1 MNRFISKGIRDKKGQ
16 STVEFALVLPVLL
29 LIVFGII
36 EFRFIFN
43 AYVTVISSA
52 REGARYG
59 IIGDKDEGQIIQKV
73 KDTAGALDISPGKF
87 NVAVEKTS
95 SQLTVRVTYNVDII
109 DPIMGGILG
118 NSVPIKAKATMA
130 ME

>member
-1 MNRFISKGIRDKKGQ
+1 MSRLFIRGIKDRRGQ
-16 STVEFALVLPVLL
+16 STVEFALVLPILL

-36 EFRFIFN
+36 EFGLIFN
-43 AYVTVISSA
+43 AYVTVISSS

-59 IIGDKDEGQIIQKV
+59 IVGDRNEAEIVQKV
-73 KDTAGALDISPGKF
+73 KDTAGILDAGKLDV
-87 NVAVEKTS
+87 NVQNTGTEI
-95 SQLTVRVTYNVDII
+95 TVVVVYHADIL

-118 NSVPIKAKATMA
+118 KSIPLRAKTTMA

>member
-1 MNRFISKGIRDKKGQ
+1 M
-16 STVEFALVLPVLL
+16 EFALVLPILL

-36 EFRFIFN
+36 EFGLIFN
-43 AYVTVISSA
+43 AYVTVISSS

-59 IIGDKDEGQIIQKV
+59 IVGDRNEAEIVQKV
-73 KDTAGALDISPGKF
+73 KDTAGILDAGKLDV
-87 NVAVEKTS
+87 NVQNTGTEI
-95 SQLTVRVTYNVDII
+95 TVVVVYHADIL

-118 NSVPIKAKATMA
+118 KSIPLRAKTTMA

>member
-1 MNRFISKGIRDKKGQ
+1 MKSLIRRGIKDKRGQ
-16 STVEFALVLPVLL
+16 STVEFALILPILL

-36 EFRFIFN
+36 EFGLIFN
-43 AYVTVISSA
+43 AYVTVISSS

-59 IIGDKDEGQIIQKV
+59 IIGDKDEAQIIQKV
-73 KDTAGALDISPGKF
+73 KDTAGILDLSKL
-87 NVAVEKTS
+87 NVNVQKTNS
-95 SQLTVRVTYNVDII
+95 ELTVNVIYQADVL

-118 NSVPIKAKATMA
+118 KSIPLRAKTTMA